1 MAEPFQGTQTSVR
14 IIPQSAKDVAG
25 ADGSVISA
33 TSPSFK
39 PNAPNFVDDALTGRP
54 QPGEPVRGKQDASGD
69 CTFTA
74 NRSSLIPM
82 AKAHFG
88 DGYRVRGATG
98 CKVHE
103 FWYGSMTLQALEVK
117 YTNDVGSQY
126 QQMMNC
132 LITMMNFDLAYE
144 DIMKGKFSFVGT
156 HQIDPMPTTSLVT
169 GTLAD
174 RTGPQALQYL
184 RASVAINGTKV
195 ALMQSFSL
203 ASDRKGSSY
212 KAMDETARAAGTLS
226 SKPTLSGSAKLLFN
240 DAATISNGAFD
251 PDNVQSVLAN
261 VPQGNFFGAQF
272 ELPSVRFQLPQ
283 TSTNG
288 LLLADQTLAYDGW
301 GPTGGGAD
309 VAAQLR
315 SKFFTTPTSL
325 TGLTLIFTVTGAG
338 AQTITFD
345 GTETTPDLVKTKI
358 NATATGLTASVERKF
373 GEVGGSVV
381 LKTIAKGSG
390 VTLTIGAGTANTALG
405 FTDTTAT
412 PGIDGVALIM
422 RVFSD
427 VAA

>member
-1 MAEPFQGTQTSVR
+1 MAEPFQGTATSVR

-33 TSPSFK
+33 TSPAFK
-39 PNAPNFVDDALTGRP
+39 PNAKNFVDDALTGRP

-69 CTFTA
+69 CSYTA

-88 DGYRVRGATG
+88 GYRVRGATG
-98 CKVHE
+98 FKVHE
-103 FWYGSMTLQALEVK
+103 FWYDTMTLQALEVK
-117 YTNDVGSQY
+117 FTNDVGSLY

-132 LITMMNFDLAYE
+132 LIGMMSWDLAFE
-144 DIMKGKFSFVGT
+144 DIMKGKFSFAGT

-169 GTLAD
+169 GTLTD
-174 RTGPQALQYL
+174 RTGPPALQYL
-184 RASVAINGTKV
+184 RAFVAVNGTKV
-195 ALMQSFSL
+195 ATMQSFSI
-203 ASDRKGSSY
+203 ASDRKPAPY
-212 KAMDETARAAGTLS
+212 MAMDETARAAGVFTV
-226 SKPTLSGSAKLLFN
+226 KPTLSGNAKLLFN
-240 DAATISNGAFD
+240 DATYTNNSFD
-251 PDNVQSVLAN
+251 PDNVQSIVAT

-283 TSTNG
+283 IGTNG
-288 LLLADQTLAYDGW
+288 LALHDQTLAFDGW

-309 VAAQLR
+309 VSAQLR
-315 SKFFTTPTSL
+315 SKFFTTPADL

-338 AQTITFD
+338 AQTITFA
-345 GTETTPDLVKTKI
+345 GTETTPALVASKI
-358 NATATGLTASVERKF
+358 NATATLLLASVERKF
-373 GEVGGSVV
+373 GETGGSVV

-412 PGIDGVALIM
+412 PGIDGVALVL